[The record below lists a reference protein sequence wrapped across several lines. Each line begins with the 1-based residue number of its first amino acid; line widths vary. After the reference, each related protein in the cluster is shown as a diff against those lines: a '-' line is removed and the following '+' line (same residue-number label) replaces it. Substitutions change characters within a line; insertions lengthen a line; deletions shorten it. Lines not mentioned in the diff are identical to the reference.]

1 MGGVVAVGKGEEPGG
16 RGAATSQ
23 PSKAFICLV
32 LKIKL
37 VAELQ
42 MMLPSNRQTL
52 NDIDSPSFPY
62 NPARLSAEQDCES
75 TIPISFP
82 FIVIFETSL
91 PELSCK

>member
-1 MGGVVAVGKGEEPGG
+1 MAMGKGEEPGG
-16 RGAATSQ
+16 RGATTSQ
-23 PSKAFICLV
+23 PSKTFICPV

-42 MMLPSNRQTL
+42 MMLPSDRRTL

-62 NPARLSAEQDCES
+62 NPAQLSAKQDCES
-75 TIPISFP
+75 TIPISFL

>member
-1 MGGVVAVGKGEEPGG
+1 MGKGEELGG

-23 PSKAFICLV
+23 PSKAFISPV

-42 MMLPSNRQTL
+42 MMLPSDCRTP

-62 NPARLSAEQDCES
+62 NLAWLSTEQDCES
-75 TIPISFP
+75 TIPISFL